1 VPEVWVEGHIGE
13 SSIRFLLNS
22 GARDLDLVLPA
33 KLSSELGVKLGGEA
47 RVLFGGEEV
56 KARVGEAR
64 LTIRDPETGKERTS
78 MLEVISLPDDVLD
91 EALLGVS
98 GQEKLRIL
106 PDTVTGRPIFK

>member
-1 VPEVWVEGHIGE
+1 
-13 SSIRFLLNS
+13 
-22 GARDLDLVLPA
+22 
-33 KLSSELGVKLGGEA
+33 
-47 RVLFGGEEV
+47 
-56 KARVGEAR
+56 
-64 LTIRDPETGKERTS
+64 